1 MVELGWHHV
10 LWPPHLP
17 VGAAP
22 SQTPGVPAQGR
33 PQQPC
38 VGVTSYPG
46 PRPGLLWPPAFVN
59 GVLLAQGLSCVFTH
73 ACGPFCCT
81 TGVGRSWDGDA
92 LALDTYLSLYW
103 PSSIS
108 SCGQS
113 RVHWP
118 PSHPT
123 PHTMRGWHRGT
134 VMLSKGQN
142 ILQTLNLHL
151 SSSYYW
157 TLCELWW
164 SRVWHLSP
172 GLWWGIM
179 GTARCLT
186 SFFWPLK
193 KLN

>member
-73 ACGPFCCT
+73 ACGSFCCT

-134 VMLSKGQN
+134 MRLDGDVIKRPEHPSDTEPASFLLLLLNTLWALMVQGVAFVPWPVMGNNGHSEMLDFF
-142 ILQTLNLHL
+142 L
-151 SSSYYW
+151 
-157 TLCELWW
+157 
-164 SRVWHLSP
+164 
-172 GLWWGIM
+172 
-179 GTARCLT
+179 LT
-186 SFFWPLK
+186 S
-193 KLN
+193 